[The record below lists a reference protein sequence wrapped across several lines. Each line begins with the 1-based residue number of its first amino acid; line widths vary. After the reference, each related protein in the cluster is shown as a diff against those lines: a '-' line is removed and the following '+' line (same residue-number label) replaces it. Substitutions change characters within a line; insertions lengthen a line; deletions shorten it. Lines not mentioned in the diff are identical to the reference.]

1 MNYQLI
7 APAVDKILA
16 LGKND
21 SKGHFGW
28 SNHNTSPVLSR
39 TVTAQVIITLSK
51 CAEHEPNEQKK
62 IKILEDIEKGFVF
75 IKSEFEKGNCELP
88 TYAFTLLA
96 HLEHHSRFSKIHD
109 LDVELIKTCTEEL
122 ENDFYS
128 EDEKAYRYMNDNER
142 KFFPTYLV
150 LQSFLRLLETIET
163 DNSILKINEADLLTK
178 IDNCFTYIYTKL
190 AKNIEKLETQSFS
203 ISAEYLSIGIQISK
217 YYEDYSIKYNRIKE
231 IIDTKDAIKKSV
243 AFFHTN
249 LEDKLFPEWSIT
261 IRETPFVLIY
271 ISNLIS
277 GLLKY
282 RDELDETGLNLLH
295 RLSYFICF
303 DNRIQNFDTDGGI
316 ISTKMDKEPV
326 WGTAHSINAI
336 LKLDYSLNELK
347 LITGNGVAPNEKGV
361 ISPQGLSTPTMNTTT
376 SIQSNDFIDKFKFAT
391 IAFLSLLI
399 VFYILIF
406 FSRKIPV
413 VEDFFHT
420 HLIMFN
426 AVYVILAIVAYSLMI
441 RHYRKK

>member
-7 APAVDKILA
+7 APAVDNILA

-62 IKILEDIEKGFVF
+62 IKILEDIAKGFEF

-96 HLEHHSRFSKIHD
+96 HLEHHCRFSEIHK
-109 LDVELIKTCTEEL
+109 LDIDLIKTCTEEL

-128 EDEKAYRYMNDNER
+128 AEEKAYRYMNDNER

-150 LQSFLRLLETIET
+150 LQSFMRLLDAVES
-163 DNSILKINEADLLTK
+163 DNSSLNINKADLLTK
-178 IDNCFTYIYTKL
+178 IDNCFTYIYSKL
-190 AKNIEKLETQSFS
+190 TKNIGKLESQSFS

-217 YYEDYSIKYNRIKE
+217 YYEDYSTKYNRIKD
-231 IIDTKDAIKKSV
+231 IIDTKEAIKKSV
-243 AFFHTN
+243 AFFHSN

-303 DNRIQNFDTDGGI
+303 DSRIQNFDTDGGI
-316 ISTKMDKEPV
+316 ISTKMDKEQV

-347 LITGNGVAPNEKGV
+347 LITGKQQNGQNVAEMQKPSS
-361 ISPQGLSTPTMNTTT
+361 SPQSVLNPSTQLNG
-376 SIQSNDFIDKFKFAT
+376 FVGKFKFVT
-391 IAFLSLLI
+391 IAFLSTLI
-399 VFYILIF
+399 LFYLLIF

-426 AVYVILAIVAYSLMI
+426 AVYVILAIFAYALMI